1 MSAPCH
7 TLKTYQ
13 GVSISDEGVLKA
25 LDAISI
31 NFVGAGV
38 TATSV
43 NRNVTVTIPTGGVG
57 TVGPVGATGP
67 IGPQGVA
74 GPAGATGP
82 ASTVPGP
89 IGATG
94 ATGPAG
100 AQGVAGPAGATGAT
114 GPSGSGST
122 SLVDGSG
129 TTINGTGAV
138 GDPYQVNVVYAQ
150 PVDMLAGVSGDL
162 TVSPSALYT
171 RENMTTQANVNN
183 DPTFIAPPAASESPW
198 AQNQLGEL
206 LHYAPN
212 VGWVIVGRRWKNEG
226 TAPDDTST
234 DNTVGIVIYTVTL
247 PRAGTLIASASG
259 LASATGVLQAFFRV
273 ALDLDGVVKAQTQ
286 SNGYAGGQL
295 MAANVAA
302 PMTVTAG
309 QVLTMRGY
317 WHETLAGATTLVY
330 SLAYTD

>member
-13 GVSISDEGVLKA
+13 GVAISDEGVLKA

-43 NRNVTVTIPTGGVG
+43 NRNVTVTIPAGGVG
-57 TVGPVGATGP
+57 TTGPAGPTGATGP

-74 GPAGATGP
+74 GPIGATGP
-82 ASTVPGP
+82 ANTIPGP

-94 ATGPAG
+94 PTGPAG
-100 AQGVAGPAGATGAT
+100 PTGAT
-114 GPSGSGST
+114 GPSGSGT

-138 GDPYQVNVVYAQ
+138 GDPYQVNVTYAQ
-150 PVDMLAGVSGDL
+150 PVDTLAGLSGDL
-162 TVSPSALYT
+162 TISPLALYM
-171 RENMTTQANVNN
+171 REDMTTQANVNN
-183 DPTFIAPPAASESPW
+183 APTLIAHRAASESPW

-206 LHYAPN
+206 LQYAPG

-226 TAPDDTST
+226 TASDDTST
-234 DNTVGIVIYTVTL
+234 NSPVGFVVYTITL
-247 PRAGTLIASASG
+247 PRPGTIIASVSG
-259 LASATGVLQAFFRV
+259 RGTANAVAGSFFRV
-273 ALDLDGVVKAQTQ
+273 EVVVGGFAKAETQVTRAVTGQRMAASTSAVVTVGGGEQLDL
-286 SNGYAGGQL
+286 
-295 MAANVAA
+295 VATWA
-302 PMTVTAG
+302 DSTG
-309 QVLTMRGY
+309 
-317 WHETLAGATTLVY
+317 GATDLRY